1 MIFCFQC
8 HDRVW
13 LHYRIRRERYII
25 LKKYL
30 FFCTQ
35 SFYFMVFFLTADD
48 LIQTTT
54 MTKLPGQKVRAQM
67 DVESIKDL
75 ELHITNLLFGKQLLE
90 NILDKIINTTWQPG
104 FVVTRRLINE
114 LVSTAFTEIFNNSFY
129 NFPFE
134 KIFKSN
140 QSIS

>member
-1 MIFCFQC
+1 MIFFS
-8 HDRVW
+8 
-13 LHYRIRRERYII
+13 
-25 LKKYL
+25 
-30 FFCTQ
+30 T
-35 SFYFMVFFLTADD
+35 TDD
-48 LIQTTT
+48 LMQTTT
-54 MTKLPGQKVRAQM
+54 VIKLPGQKVRAEM
-67 DVESIKDL
+67 DVESIGDL
-75 ELHITNLLFGKQLLE
+75 ELHITNLLFGKKLLE

-114 LVSTAFTEIFNNSFY
+114 LVSIAFTEIFNNSFY